1 MSVTNLFNKKVG
13 DQPIAVVDNF
23 FDEDVLQNWLYYYQH
38 TAQFKFAVEEVE
50 DGDALFCHCLELP
63 TVESI
68 FRMSETLMPY
78 VHEYNRLYDS
88 NIGYT
93 DMCRAHVNLFQI
105 IDTFAGH
112 TDSNDQG
119 IVILWFA
126 NPHLE
131 DTGGGFYLGEGD
143 DQILVE
149 NKYNRLVVFPATMWH
164 KVQQVF
170 NRNSVRL
177 SVYLGFAQFD
187 INESRSRNFKQANLI
202 NKFTKQGV
210 AHG

>member
-13 DQPIAVVDNF
+13 NQPIAVVDNF

-78 VHEYNRLYDS
+78 VNEYNRLYDS

-119 IVILWFA
+119 VVILWFA

-210 AHG
+210 VHG